1 MILILQYSG
10 CIDGTFH
17 NRGIEKSNKYKS
29 KFTCQCL
36 NRTLPSR
43 KCSNKEG
50 THAKSVK
57 SVYDLTEICIQLS
70 KRLDPLCLLSI
81 RIFFHEF
88 VYYCC
93 SFEKT
98 HKYDMHFMIVRTYN
112 MPSYVT
118 LCALETGQQIALLL
132 VYLNQIFFVIF
143 VFAENIG

>member
-1 MILILQYSG
+1 MISVKTLKFFIKITKNNDFWFEMILILQYSG

-57 SVYDLTEICIQLS
+57 SVYDLTHICLQLS
-70 KRLDPLCLLSI
+70 KWLDPLCLLRV

-93 SFEKT
+93 CFEKT
-98 HKYDMHFMIVRTYN
+98 HKYDMHFMIVVKCMYVRTTCHL
-112 MPSYVT
+112 T
-118 LCALETGQQIALLL
+118 LLC
-132 VYLNQIFFVIF
+132 VH
-143 VFAENIG
+143 

>member
-1 MILILQYSG
+1 MISVKTLKFFIKITKNNDFWFEMILILQYSG

-43 KCSNKEG
+43 KCSNKED

-70 KRLDPLCLLSI
+70 KRLDPLCLLSV

-93 SFEKT
+93 CFEKT
-98 HKYDMHFMIVRTYN
+98 HKYDMHFMIVVKCMYVRTTCHL
-112 MPSYVT
+112 T
-118 LCALETGQQIALLL
+118 LLC
-132 VYLNQIFFVIF
+132 VH
-143 VFAENIG
+143 